1 MELEDIQLAPQ
12 YALRFCKSFRKLE
25 DIQLVDIGNCMIC
38 SDIWHKYEIV
48 IRNFTNCKASE
59 I

>member
-12 YALRFCKSFRKLE
+12 YALRCCKSFRKLE
-25 DIQLVDIGNCMIC
+25 DIQLVDIGNYMIC

-48 IRNFTNCKASE
+48 IRNFTNRKASE